1 MSSII
6 RIDIP
11 HSLGY
16 AEARRRIERGFYK
29 FGEQLGG
36 GGGACSATHS
46 WRGDHLDFGANVLGQ
61 AVTGR
66 LDVEDAL
73 VHIEVDLPA
82 MLGMIAA
89 PISGRLRRQGQ
100 LLLGRN

>member
-1 MSSII
+1 MSSTI

-16 AEARRRIERGFYK
+16 AEARRRIKRGFSS
-29 FGEQLGG
+29 FGQQLG

-46 WRGDHLDFGANVLGQ
+46 WKGDHLDFGANVLGQ

-66 LDVEDAL
+66 LDVEDAQ

-82 MLGMIAA
+82 MLAMIAA